1 MIKNFLKKF
10 SERGLWKMSDEDKVY
25 HDLLNHVLHLLEHKL
40 PVMMVAASLMAIAQ
54 RLYRTNLSEEDYQ
67 RIMKVAYETNV
78 EPYDIKKGTL
88 H

>member
-1 MIKNFLKKF
+1 MN
-10 SERGLWKMSDEDKVY
+10 DEDKVY
-25 HDLLNHVLHLLEHKL
+25 HDLLDHVLHLLYHKL

-67 RIMKVAYETNV
+67 RIMKIAYKTNV
-78 EPYDIKKGTL
+78 EPYDISKGTL

>member
-1 MIKNFLKKF
+1 MNN
-10 SERGLWKMSDEDKVY
+10 EDKVY
-25 HDLLNHVLHLLEHKL
+25 HDLLDHVLHLLEHKL
-40 PVMMVAASLMAIAQ
+40 PVEMVAASLMAIAQ
-54 RLYRTNLSEEDYQ
+54 RLYKTHLKEEDYQ

>member
-1 MIKNFLKKF
+1 MN
-10 SERGLWKMSDEDKVY
+10 DEDKVY
-25 HDLLNHVLHLLEHKL
+25 HDLLDHVLHLLDHKL

-54 RLYRTNLSEEDYQ
+54 RLYKTNLSEEDYQ
-67 RIMKVAYETNV
+67 RIMKIAYEHRV

>member
-1 MIKNFLKKF
+1 MN
-10 SERGLWKMSDEDKVY
+10 DEDKVY
-25 HDLLNHVLHLLEHKL
+25 HDLLDHVLHLLDHKL

-54 RLYRTNLSEEDYQ
+54 RLYKTHLSQEDYV
-67 RIMKVAYETNV
+67 RIMKVAMEAHV

>member
-1 MIKNFLKKF
+1 MNN
-10 SERGLWKMSDEDKVY
+10 EDKVY
-25 HDLLNHVLHLLEHKL
+25 HDLLDHVLHLLEHKL

-67 RIMKVAYETNV
+67 HIMKIAYETHV

>member
-1 MIKNFLKKF
+1 
-10 SERGLWKMSDEDKVY
+10 
-25 HDLLNHVLHLLEHKL
+25 
-40 PVMMVAASLMAIAQ
+40 MVAAALMAIAQ
-54 RLYRTNLSEEDYQ
+54 RLYRTHLKEEDYQ

>member
-1 MIKNFLKKF
+1 MN
-10 SERGLWKMSDEDKVY
+10 DEDKTY
-25 HDLLNHVLHLLEHKL
+25 RDLLDHVLHLLEHKL
-40 PVMMVAASLMAIAQ
+40 PVEMVAASLMAIAQ
-54 RLYRTNLSEEDYQ
+54 RLYKTHLSEEDYQ